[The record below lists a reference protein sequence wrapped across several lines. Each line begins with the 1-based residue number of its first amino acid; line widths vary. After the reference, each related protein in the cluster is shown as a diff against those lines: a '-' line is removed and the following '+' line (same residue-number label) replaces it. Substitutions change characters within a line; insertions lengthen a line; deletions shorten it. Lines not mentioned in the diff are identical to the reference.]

1 MTGDGHIFLLL
12 AVPAILVLGAISFSG
27 SIGLG
32 EGLRR
37 EGIAI
42 ATLPQHLER
51 QQTLRRVAY
60 GAPAPSKSV
69 VPRRLLGGGHLIKSE
84 REEMAAPSLPS
95 ASHGDDHQSENDYPN
110 IIQRALRLIVKR

>member
-1 MTGDGHIFLLL
+1 MTGDGHMFLLL

-69 VPRRLLGGGHLIKSE
+69 VPRRLMGGGHLIKSE

-95 ASHGDDHQSENDYPN
+95 ASHVADHQSENYYPN